1 MKPSLLDSGVI
12 VGLLDRSEA
21 HHTRCVSALEGLEG
35 PLVTCEAVIAESC
48 YLLRGLPGAV
58 DAVLENVERGIF
70 QIPFQLSRSASQVRN
85 VMRKYR
91 DLPVDFAD
99 ACLVQL
105 ADELNTGDIL
115 TLDRDFESYRWRRT
129 RLFRLLITL
138 D

>member
-1 MKPSLLDSGVI
+1 VKPTLLDSGVI

-21 HHTRCVSALEGLEG
+21 HHNRCVTALEGLEG
-35 PLVTCEAVIAESC
+35 PLVTCEPVVAESC
-48 YLLRGLPGAV
+48 YLLRGLPGA
-58 DAVLENVERGIF
+58 AETVLENVERGIF
-70 QIPFQLSRSASQVRN
+70 QIPFQLSRSATLVRT

-105 ADELNTGDIL
+105 ADELSTGDIL
-115 TLDRDFESYRWRRT
+115 TLDRDFELYRWRRT
-129 RLFRLLITL
+129 RPFHLLVAL

>member
-1 MKPSLLDSGVI
+1 VKPILLDTGVI

-21 HHTRCVSALEGLEG
+21 HHARCVTALEGVEG

-48 YLLRGLPGAV
+48 YLLRSLPGA
-58 DAVLENVERGIF
+58 AETVLENVERGIF
-70 QIPFQLSRSASQVRN
+70 QVPFQLLRSAAWVRT

-91 DLPVDFAD
+91 DLPADFAD
-99 ACLVQL
+99 ACLIQL

-129 RLFRLLITL
+129 RPFRMLVAL

>member
-1 MKPSLLDSGVI
+1 MKAALLDSGVI
-12 VGLLDRSEA
+12 VGLLDRNEA
-21 HHTRCVSALEGLEG
+21 HHERCVTALEGLEG

-48 YLLRGLPGAV
+48 YLLRGLPRAV

-70 QIPFQLSRSASQVRN
+70 QIPFQLSRSAFLVRS

-91 DLPVDFAD
+91 DLPADFAD

-129 RLFRLLITL
+129 RAFRLLVAL
-138 D
+138 G